1 MRKNSANCVYELENN
16 FVWHSN
22 FPVSEDL
29 FFKDST
35 GNVRLII
42 ETDGKITVTRGY
54 RWNGCS
60 PKLYAFDL
68 ILGTP
73 DGVTHSE
80 TGHPK
85 TYEASLI
92 HDALY
97 QFLKTD
103 APYNRREADACFL
116 QIMASRDFALRY
128 LYWVVVRAIGWLF
141 WRGMNYKRKWDGRCL
156 PESTLF

>member
-1 MRKNSANCVYELENN
+1 MRKNSAKWIYELQQN
-16 FVWHSN
+16 FAWHSN
-22 FPVSEDL
+22 LPVAEDL
-29 FFKDST
+29 FFKDSK
-35 GNVRLII
+35 GKVRLII
-42 ETDGKITVTRGY
+42 ETDGKITVLRGY

-60 PKLYAFDL
+60 PKIYAFDL

-80 TGHPK
+80 SGHPK

-103 APYNRREADACFL
+103 APYNRREADFCFL

-128 LYWVVVRAIGWLF
+128 CYWAAVRIFGWLS
-141 WRGMNYKRKWDGRCL
+141 WQGMNHTRKWNGRCVAK
-156 PESTLF
+156 SALF